1 MTLYHHDRHADA
13 DEETKT
19 TLLSRRTVLRRS
31 ALGLTGIGIAT
42 LFAACDDGEPDEDA
56 EGPTGLDEL
65 DEAPLDE
72 DPVGGG

>member
-1 MTLYHHDRHADA
+1 MTLHHHDRHADA
-13 DEETKT
+13 DEETS
-19 TLLSRRTVLRRS
+19 LLSRRTLLRRS
-31 ALGLTGIGIAT
+31 ALGLTGIGFAT
-42 LFAACDDGEPDEDA
+42 LLAACDDGEPDEDA